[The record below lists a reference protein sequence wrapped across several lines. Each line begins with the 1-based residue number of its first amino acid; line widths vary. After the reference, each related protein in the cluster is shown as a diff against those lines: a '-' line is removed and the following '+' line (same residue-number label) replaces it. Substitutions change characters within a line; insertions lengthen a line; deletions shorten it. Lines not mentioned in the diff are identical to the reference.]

1 MKEKIMSQI
10 KKKEIKM
17 KPKWWFRIQKIGIK
31 GGWILLIIISSVL
44 VRLVWYLIGVI
55 NPKELIEF
63 GEIGREVIINDFPY
77 FTLLITISVI
87 ILAGFIFAQLE
98 NNYKLTR
105 FRIWLSVLFA
115 VSVCSLLLSLIRS
128 FGLI

>member
-1 MKEKIMSQI
+1 MSLI

-17 KPKWWFRIQKIGIK
+17 KPKWWFRVQKIGIK
-31 GGWILLIIISSVL
+31 GGWFLLIIISSVL
-44 VRLVWYLIGVI
+44 VRLVWYLIEVI

-105 FRIWLSVLFA
+105 FRIWLTVLFI
-115 VSVCSLLLSLIRS
+115 VGVGSLLLSLIRS

>member
-1 MKEKIMSQI
+1 MSQI

-31 GGWILLIIISSVL
+31 DGWILLIIISSVL

-105 FRIWLSVLFA
+105 FRIWLTVLFI
-115 VSVCSLLLSLIRS
+115 VGVGSLLLSLIRS